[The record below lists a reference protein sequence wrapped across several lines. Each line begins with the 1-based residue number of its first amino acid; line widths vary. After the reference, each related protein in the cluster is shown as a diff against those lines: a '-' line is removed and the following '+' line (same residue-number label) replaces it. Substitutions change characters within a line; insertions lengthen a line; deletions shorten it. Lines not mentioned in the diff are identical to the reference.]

1 MKLFNRAGMNSRID
15 THIIFILFTFLATHV
30 FLYFSQGIVSNLEAE
45 KYILQADYLLQGRF
59 PSASK
64 YYFYLPII
72 YLIAA
77 AKKLSF
83 GYGLVVFIQSLFSAF
98 ALMLFY
104 KGTKK
109 MFSDRVALTAA
120 LALCLFLPFTQW
132 NFFLYSESIFISL
145 SMILFYAVCHFEKQ
159 NVYHFLLIIA
169 LLTTLVFTRPFG
181 ALFIPPLFVYFLFSR
196 YENKKLKLYTV
207 LTAMLFILVMYVSIQ
222 AVFHGGEDMDAMKPF
237 IEEHIICFVPQ
248 KPEGAK
254 LDLKYYN
261 NGARDIFYYILHNP
275 GHFTK
280 LMLERLYSFFKFTR
294 PWYSKI
300 HNLFLLFFIVP
311 VYLLFFF
318 GVAKFVTQ
326 KSNLVFY
333 IIPLILLYSLAT
345 TLQCDDWHSRF
356 TMPLLPPIFA
366 LAAYGFHLILSKA
379 AKRTP

>member
-1 MKLFNRAGMNSRID
+1 MSSRID
-15 THIIFILFTFLATHV
+15 RNIFFILFAFITTHV
-30 FLYFSQGIVSNLEAE
+30 VLYFSKGIVSNLEAE
-45 KYILQADYLLQGRF
+45 KYILQADYLLQGKF

-72 YLIAA
+72 CLIAV
-77 AKKLSF
+77 AKKFSL
-83 GYGLVVFIQSLFSAF
+83 GYGFVVFVQSLFSVF
-98 ALMLFY
+98 ALLLFY

-109 MFSDRVALTAA
+109 MVSSRVALTAS

-145 SMILFYAVCHFEKQ
+145 SMILFYAVCQFEKQ
-159 NVYHFLLIIA
+159 NIYSFLLIIA
-169 LLTTLVFTRPFG
+169 LLTALVFTRPFG

-196 YENKKLKLYTV
+196 YENKNLKFYTV
-207 LTAMLFILVMYVSIQ
+207 LTAALFILVMYMSIQ

-237 IEEHIICFVPQ
+237 IEEHVICFVPQ

-261 NGARDIFYYILHNP
+261 NGVRDILYYILHNP

-280 LMLERLYSFFKFTR
+280 LMLERLYSFFMFTR
-294 PWYSKI
+294 PWYSKS
-300 HNLFLLFFIVP
+300 HNLFLAIFIVP
-311 VYLLFFF
+311 VYLFFF
-318 GVAKFVTQ
+318 VGIIKFIHK
-326 KSNLVFY
+326 KSNLIFY
-333 IIPLILLYSLAT
+333 IIPLIILYSLAT

-366 LAAYGFHLILSKA
+366 LAAYGFHLVLSKA
-379 AKRTP
+379 AKSTF

>member
-1 MKLFNRAGMNSRID
+1 MNSKID
-15 THIIFILFTFLATHV
+15 RNIVFILLVFLVTHV
-30 FLYFSQGIVSNLEAE
+30 FLYLSKGIVSNLEAE
-45 KYILQADYLLQGRF
+45 KYILQSDYLLQGKF

-72 YLIAA
+72 CLIAV
-77 AKKLSF
+77 AKKFSL
-83 GYGLVVFIQSLFSAF
+83 GYGFVVFVQSLFSAF
-98 ALMLFY
+98 ALLLFY

-109 MFSDRVALTAA
+109 MFSSRVALTAS

-132 NFFLYSESIFISL
+132 NFYLYSESIFISL
-145 SMILFYAVCHFEKQ
+145 SMILFYAVCQFEKQ
-159 NVYHFLLIIA
+159 NTYSFLLIIT

-207 LTAMLFILVMYVSIQ
+207 LTALFFILVMCLSIQ

-248 KPEGAK
+248 NPHGAK

-261 NGARDIFYYILHNP
+261 NGTRDIFYYILHNP

-280 LMLERLYSFFKFTR
+280 LMLQRLYSFFKFTR
-294 PWYSKI
+294 PWYSKS
-300 HNLFLLFFIVP
+300 HNLMLAIFVLP
-311 VYLLFFF
+311 VYLFFLV
-318 GVAKFVTQ
+318 GVIKFANK
-326 KSNLVFY
+326 KSNLIFY

-345 TLQCDDWHSRF
+345 TFQCDDWHSRF

-366 LAAYGFHLILSKA
+366 LAAHGFHLTLFKA
-379 AKRTP
+379 AKRTL